1 MSRADEHFERDEW
14 LSSRSPNFYKI
25 MVVEFNT
32 GGANYIPV
40 RPASAR
46 RAAAAA
52 DDSSVSFDATR
63 SLQQT
68 LQQSPSVRPDKV
80 AQANALLN
88 DGNYPSDAALNQLA
102 GFLARRLQNPR
113 T

>member
-52 DDSSVSFDATR
+52 DDSSAAFEATQ

-68 LQQSPSVRPDKV
+68 LKQSPPVRPDKV

-102 GFLARRLQNPR
+102 GFLANRLR
-113 T
+113 SA

>member
-14 LSSRSPNFYKI
+14 LARRSPNFYKI

-32 GGANYIPV
+32 GGTNYIPI

-46 RAAAAA
+46 AASPTA
-52 DDSSVSFDATR
+52 DASSASFDASA

-68 LQQSPSVRPDKV
+68 LQQSPQVRPEKV
-80 AQANALLN
+80 AQASALLS
-88 DGNYPSDAALNQLA
+88 DGNYPSDADLSRLA
-102 GFLARRLQNPR
+102 GFLANRLQGS
-113 T
+113 